1 VVVSESSIV
10 RVFDDGKI
18 VSEVIPEV
26 WLLRSYGLHLVNPA
40 KRSPWSGENASPANG
55 DAAAAEAQQNNASSQ

>member
-1 VVVSESSIV
+1 V
-10 RVFDDGKI
+10 RVFDDGEI

-40 KRSPWSGENASPANG
+40 KRSARADENDGERERSKK
-55 DAAAAEAQQNNASSQ
+55 EEHRV